1 MSGVRDYVKLL
12 RELRQEKAVDSAPD
26 DRVLI
31 VDGL

>member
-1 MSGVRDYVKLL
+1 MRDYVKLL
-12 RELRQEKAVDSAPD
+12 RALRDKPAVDSAPD

>member
-1 MSGVRDYVKLL
+1 MKDYVKLL
-12 RELRQEKAVDSAPD
+12 RELRDKPAVDSAPD